1 MSRGAEACAPELM
14 AEHGDACR
22 RFTAVFTGSEA
33 AAGLHPDAKDVEVIA
48 GHGIRRRRAAH
59 LIRLEVDREL
69 AVRHQSVEAAR
80 LVSEKPEL
88 RKRETDRAAGAA
100 RAAAAAADRARLRDR
115 DDARRLGDSDHRPKR
130 ETREHR
136 EEARVQPDGHAERD
150 DRDQRESRLPA
161 QTAHGVGDVLPD
173 AFEPRPDPDG
183 ARILARAG
191 EIAEHL
197 VRRQPCLT
205 RRVPVPLELLLRH
218 GAVELQFLGEVVL
231 KPAEANERPEPS
243 QES

>member
-1 MSRGAEACAPELM
+1 M
-14 AEHGDACR
+14 AEYRDTRR

-33 AAGLHPDAKDVEVIA
+33 AAGLHPDAKDIEVIA

-69 AVRHQSVEAAR
+69 AVRDQPVEAAR

-88 RKRETDRAAGAA
+88 RKRETDRAARAA

-115 DDARRLGDSDHRPKR
+115 DDARRLVDSDHRPKR
-130 ETREHR
+130 ETGEHR
-136 EEARVQPDGHAERD
+136 EEARVQPDRHAERA
-150 DRDQRESRLPA
+150 DRDQRESRLTA

-173 AFEPRPDPDG
+173 TFEPWPDPDG
-183 ARILARAG
+183 TRVLARAG

-197 VRRQPCLT
+197 VRRKPCVT
-205 RRVPVPLELLLRH
+205 RRVPVPLEFLLRQS
-218 GAVELQFLGEVVL
+218 AVELQLLGEVL
-231 KPAEANERPEPS
+231 LEPAEANDRPESP
-243 QES
+243 Q